1 MQPLIISGLLLA
13 GTMAAAAL
21 GWRLHTRIAPKAGDD
36 LASSAGGSALGLAA
50 TLTAV
55 VLGIVTASAAA
66 EFDQANN
73 AIASMAVGTAD
84 LGDLLTSYGPEA
96 EPIRDELKEML
107 RRLPEDLGSTDSHG
121 VDAGAQPDSTVRSWT
136 EDVYAAVANLKP
148 ATELQT
154 ELRKRALE
162 FIGDPYGAQQRW
174 AFAVRPAPLPPVFL
188 IAVLVWLVLEFL
200 AFGLCSPR
208 SPVVVMMTVVASVVV
223 SSSVFLILELKDPIT
238 GYVRVSTEPLTHAIA
253 LMDR

>member
-1 MQPLIISGLLLA
+1 MQPLLLA
-13 GTMAAAAL
+13 GLLLVGTLAAAAL
-21 GWRLHTRIAPKAGDD
+21 GWRLHTRFVSKTGDGSAP
-36 LASSAGGSALGLAA
+36 SAGALGLAA

-84 LGDLLTSYGPEA
+84 LGDLLESYGPEA
-96 EPIRDELKEML
+96 EPIRAQLKEML
-107 RRLPEDLGSTDSHG
+107 RSLPEALDSAHSG
-121 VDAGAQPDSTVRSWT
+121 DADAGARPGSIVRSWT
-136 EDVYAAVANLKP
+136 EVVYAGVANLKP
-148 ATELQT
+148 ANDVQT
-154 ELRKRALE
+154 ELRNRALKL
-162 FIGDPYGAQQRW
+162 IGDPDGARERW
-174 AFAVRPAPLPPVFL
+174 AFVVAPAPLPPVFL

-208 SPVVVMMTVVASVVV
+208 SPVVVLLTVVASVVV
-223 SSSVFLILELKDPIT
+223 SSSVFLVLELKDPIT
-238 GYVRVSTEPLTHAIA
+238 GYVRVSTAPLTQAIA

>member
-13 GTMAAAAL
+13 GTLAAAAL

-36 LASSAGGSALGLAA
+36 LASLAGGSALGLAA

-73 AIASMAVGTAD
+73 AIASMAVGTAE

-96 EPIRDELKEML
+96 EPIRDQLQEML
-107 RRLPEDLGSTDSHG
+107 RRLPEDLGSTNSQNA
-121 VDAGAQPDSTVRSWT
+121 DADAPGSTVRSWT

-148 ATELQT
+148 ATELQK
-154 ELRKRALE
+154 ELPNRALDM
-162 FIGDPYGAQQRW
+162 IGDPDGAQQRW
-174 AFAVRPAPLPPVFL
+174 AFVVRPAPLPPVFL

-200 AFGLCSPR
+200 AFGLSSPR
-208 SPVVVMMTVVASVVV
+208 SPVVAMMTVVASVVV
-223 SSSVFLILELKDPIT
+223 SSSVFLVLELKDPIL